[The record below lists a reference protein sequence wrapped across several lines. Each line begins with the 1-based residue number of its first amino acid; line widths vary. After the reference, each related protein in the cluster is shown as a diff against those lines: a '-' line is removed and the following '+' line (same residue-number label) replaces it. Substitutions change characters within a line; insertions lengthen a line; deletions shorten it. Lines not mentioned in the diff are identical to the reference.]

1 LSIINYSLSIIH
13 SLSMNASLLDLNPLD
28 NLNSILTTNQ
38 RLNNQAAIALSVAE
52 TAQTA
57 IAEGEKNLSD
67 QVGGMKEIRETVNA
81 TTGQIERLDNST
93 KQIAQVVTLIRQ
105 FAAQTHLLALKASI
119 EAARAGEGGRGFAV
133 IADEV
138 RTLAAQ
144 SAEATA
150 SIEALV
156 VSIQSEARDVA
167 ETITKGKQQLDRE
180 SKGLEKSRQQ
190 LQEASLSSIQLPAL
204 MQKIAE
210 TVHQQTQ
217 AAQVIQREFN
227 SKA

>member
-1 LSIINYSLSIIH
+1 MNPPLSSTAPSLSN
-13 SLSMNASLLDLNPLD
+13 LSSINVLLTQNE
-28 NLNSILTTNQ
+28 
-38 RLNNQAAIALSVAE
+38 RLMNQAAIAVSIAE
-52 TAQTA
+52 TTQQA
-57 IAEGEKNLSD
+57 IVEGEKTLTEQLD
-67 QVGGMKEIRETVNA
+67 GMKAIRETVNA

-133 IADEV
+133 IAEEV

-156 VSIQSEARDVA
+156 VSIQAEARDVA
-167 ETITKGKQQLDRE
+167 ETLTKGKQQLNQE
-180 SKGLEKSRQQ
+180 SHTLEKSREHW
-190 LQEASLSSIQLPAL
+190 QEAVQSSLQLPSVV
-204 MQKIAE
+204 QKIAE
-210 TVHQQTQ
+210 TAGQQTQ
-217 AAQVIQREFN
+217 LAQLLQQELTSF
-227 SKA
+227 

>member
-1 LSIINYSLSIIH
+1 MNLTLTTESESL
-13 SLSMNASLLDLNPLD
+13 ATPLD
-28 NLNSILTTNQ
+28 SLNSILTTSQ
-38 RLNNQAAIALSVAE
+38 RLSNQAAIALTAAQ

-57 IAEGEKNLSD
+57 IAEGEQTLSD

-81 TTGQIERLDNST
+81 TTGQIELLDNST

-167 ETITKGKQQLDRE
+167 
-180 SKGLEKSRQQ
+180 
-190 LQEASLSSIQLPAL
+190 
-204 MQKIAE
+204 
-210 TVHQQTQ
+210 
-217 AAQVIQREFN
+217 
-227 SKA
+227 